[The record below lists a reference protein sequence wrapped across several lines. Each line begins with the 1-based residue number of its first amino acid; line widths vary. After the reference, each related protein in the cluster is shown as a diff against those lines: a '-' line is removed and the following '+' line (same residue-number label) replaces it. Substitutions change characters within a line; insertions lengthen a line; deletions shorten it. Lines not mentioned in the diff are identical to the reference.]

1 MTSEFYNIYQIT
13 FLPNNFRLRIIENK
27 KVLEKSQIGWTQT
40 LVPSLP
46 FRNKF
51 LVMNKFLAVK
61 NYTEADFKVS

>member
-1 MTSEFYNIYQIT
+1 MTSEFYNIYQKI

-27 KVLEKSQIGWTQT
+27 KVLEKSQTGWTQT
-40 LVPSLP
+40 IVPSLP

>member
-1 MTSEFYNIYQIT
+1 MTSEFYNIYQKI

-27 KVLEKSQIGWTQT
+27 KVLEKSQTGWTQT

-61 NYTEADFKVS
+61 NYTEAVFKVS